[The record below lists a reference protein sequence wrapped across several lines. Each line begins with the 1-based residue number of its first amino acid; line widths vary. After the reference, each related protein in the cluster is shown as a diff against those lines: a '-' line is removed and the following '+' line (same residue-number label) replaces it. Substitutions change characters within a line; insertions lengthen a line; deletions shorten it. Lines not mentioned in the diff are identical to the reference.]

1 MSEGFHAEDGGP
13 HAERNVLS
21 ALGRVPKPGATLY
34 VTLEPCS
41 TQGRTGS
48 CCDAIKA
55 AGIRRVV
62 VGATDPN
69 PEHSGRGFDLLRE
82 AGIEV
87 VTGVLED
94 ECTDLNLIF
103 NHWIKTGTP
112 LLAAKSAVT
121 LDGKNATR
129 SGESKWITGDLSRA
143 DVMRW
148 RRLFPAIAI
157 GAGTLAKDNPRLTS
171 RLPDGEWCPWRFVFD
186 GRLRSVVDQSLP
198 ALYTDEYH
206 ERTIVVTTPHSG
218 LGYVRK
224 LQAIGVKVWVLQSP
238 TTRVAM
244 SEFRKRCAE
253 EKITGVYFEGGT
265 HLISELLLSR
275 EMDYLF
281 VYHAPVLLADEKAK
295 SAWRGIR
302 AEKLAQG
309 IHLTGVRHASF
320 GNDQMMRGFVRYP
333 EKLSIDETI
342 FSLG

>member
-1 MSEGFHAEDGGP
+1 MTRNEHDEVFIRRALTWAKRAWGATHPNTMVGAIIVEDGQVVSEGFHAEDGGP

-41 TQGRTGS
+41 TQGRTVS

-148 RRLFPAIAI
+148 RRLFPAIAV
-157 GAGTLAKDNPRLTS
+157 GAGTLANDNPRLTS
-171 RLPDGEWCPWRFVFD
+171 RF
-186 GRLRSVVDQSLP
+186 
-198 ALYTDEYH
+198 
-206 ERTIVVTTPHSG
+206 PH
-218 LGYVRK
+218 
-224 LQAIGVKVWVLQSP
+224 A
-238 TTRVAM
+238 
-244 SEFRKRCAE
+244 
-253 EKITGVYFEGGT
+253 
-265 HLISELLLSR
+265 
-275 EMDYLF
+275 
-281 VYHAPVLLADEKAK
+281 
-295 SAWRGIR
+295 
-302 AEKLAQG
+302 
-309 IHLTGVRHASF
+309 
-320 GNDQMMRGFVRYP
+320 
-333 EKLSIDETI
+333 
-342 FSLG
+342 